1 MLCYDCITH
10 RLRRRSLI
18 KKTWW
23 FIQCSVDILINYHQ
37 THYVQM
43 STHVTNVLWLSTIT
57 FLKKPYIVLFI
68 HKHYNSTSLSH
79 HVSLEE
85 NTKRNRNFWYFY
97 YTQKKPGW
105 MSTIIVIVNV
115 YVIMINEG
123 LSCYVRPVSEG
134 VGGVMVSRHNYLR
147 VRLVH

>member
-1 MLCYDCITH
+1 
-10 RLRRRSLI
+10 
-18 KKTWW
+18 
-23 FIQCSVDILINYHQ
+23 
-37 THYVQM
+37 M

-68 HKHYNSTSLSH
+68 HKHYNSTSLSNH
-79 HVSLEE
+79 GSLEE

-123 LSCYVRPVSEG
+123 LSCCVRPVSEG